1 MGRNVNLFKR
11 IRPVACSLIMAAVL
25 LAATSCEELR
35 RSQAVQFKVEL
46 REPAETKASYSGVI
60 ENVTTSDGTKKIER
74 IDWTVGDL
82 IRIYSDK
89 AVRSEDNTYHWAD
102 YRVESVSASGAVS
115 LATITYAS
123 ANGGLVWQEGGGKH
137 TFIGIYPSPGLSS
150 PDEPEIGANK
160 RIFLN
165 AEIPHEQTG
174 ALSNKKVYG
183 VADTDIIY
191 PSDATMYMTAYAADQ
206 TESSATISFEPA
218 FTAFHINAGTDKNMI
233 IKSVQ
238 LIAASNP
245 VSGAFTGLAD
255 DGPWGYTVYSGP
267 STYTDVTLDLS
278 SISSDGGYV
287 LTAGQTVDMV
297 LLAMPTDLTGLTL
310 KFNVEID
317 GVDAVRQLDLKVSE
331 ATTLYGHT
339 LAAGAS
345 IIFNAR
351 KQAYLKGLLVPGTV
365 WTIDGTTD
373 IIMRESVSDWIDDPA
388 NIIYGPDSIISAYG
402 LDQNSAT
409 DYVFSIFAPEGKT
422 WKIKVLDSSSQVA
435 TGVTITQQ
443 DIAPAVNSGNGELSG
458 TIGDPARIHFTLSG
472 TGGPYTLS
480 FSVIIDGREYSINSE
495 VVRGDGS
502 GNGFQNG
509 SYTPITF

>member
-1 MGRNVNLFKR
+1 MERSVNRFKR
-11 IRPVACSLIMAAVL
+11 VRPVAYGLIMLALLSVAV
-25 LAATSCEELR
+25 SCEELR
-35 RSQAVQFKVEL
+35 HSQAVQFKVEL
-46 REPAETKASYSGVI
+46 REPAGTKASYSGVLTGK
-60 ENVTTSDGTKKIER
+60 VER
-74 IDWTVGDL
+74 IDWAEGDL

-89 AVRSEDNTYHWAD
+89 AVRSGDNTYHWAD
-102 YRVESVSASGAVS
+102 YRVESVSASGATS

-123 ANGGLVWQEGGGKH
+123 ANGGLVWQEGGGNH

-165 AEIPHEQTG
+165 AGIPREQTG
-174 ALSNKKVYG
+174 ALSNRTVYG
-183 VADTDIIY
+183 VAGTDIIY

-218 FTAFHINAGTDKNMI
+218 FTTFHINAGTDKNMI

-245 VSGAFTGLAD
+245 VSGEFTGLAD
-255 DGPWGYTVYSGP
+255 NGPWGYTVSG
-267 STYTDVTLDLS
+267 SGTYTDVTLNLS

-317 GVDAVRQLDLKVSE
+317 GVDAVRQLDLKVVE
-331 ATTLYGHT
+331 ATTLYEHT
-339 LAAGAS
+339 LAAGDW

-373 IIMRESVSDWIDDPA
+373 IIMRESVSEWIDDPA
-388 NIIYGPDSIISAYG
+388 TIIYGPDSIISASG
-402 LDQNSAT
+402 LDQNVT
-409 DYVFSIFAPEGKT
+409 LQDYVFSIFAPEGKT

-443 DIAPAVNSGNGELSG
+443 DIAPAENIGHGELTG
-458 TIGDPARIHFTLSG
+458 TIGAPARIHFTLSG